1 MGSTAMVPAIGAL
14 FFLLLLSLEAW
25 AVPVVHRRTGCPN
38 YELNVDSP
46 DQCYLP
52 PKLGGFGTRKFLE
65 DCEGLER
72 FKTVPK
78 PLFDHSNSF
87 GVHPVV
93 CCPKPLPSSSTC
105 FPSDP
110 WCETYEEKN
119 YDYENYDY
127 DYNNY
132 EDCQQDSEGGKRMRR
147 EGETGLNYGA
157 SPRQAMME
165 EGDCR
170 DSECVPLTQCK
181 SLDSPDAPQHSY
193 PCGFDTSLN
202 LLKVCC
208 PPENV
213 TQPQIEAQ
221 PARFPKSGQPRRV
234 EDKTELCSK
243 WRRNEGCRL
252 DKHFLISDLDDDPY
266 NGNVY
271 SRDMFDFMQRS
282 CARTCGWVESG
293 CHDEHPRCEDWARRG
308 MCVTSGMLMAHT
320 CRESCGVCGLLAP
333 ENKEIQTQAGR
344 SYTDFTLNNFDC
356 GGYKLLSDIR
366 GAEKESSNKEIK
378 CSNSI
383 ITDRWM
389 VGAAHCFNE
398 FQNNQGEITVN
409 TLRDGTP
416 LKEVIEVKRVYQH
429 PNYEYPKQY
438 DDIAVVE
445 LGRRIAYDYE
455 KVGGAGSL
463 GLSLSDS
470 SSTET
475 AMSVWSRTRR
485 RTTVV

>member
-1 MGSTAMVPAIGAL
+1 MGSIAMVPAITAL

-25 AVPVVHRRTGCPN
+25 AVPVVHTRTGCPN
-38 YELNVDSP
+38 YEFNDSSP
-46 DQCYLP
+46 DQCFLP

-78 PLFDHSNSF
+78 PLFGHSNLF

-93 CCPKPLPSSSTC
+93 CCPKPLPSSSIR

-127 DYNNY
+127 DYNDH

-181 SLDSPDAPQHSY
+181 SLDSPNAPQHSY

-221 PARFPKSGQPRRV
+221 PARFPKAGRPRRV

-252 DKHFLISDLDDDPY
+252 DKRFLISDEERSSSF
-266 NGNVY
+266 GEVS

-308 MCVTSGMLMAHT
+308 MCVTSGMFMAHT

-333 ENKEIQTQAGR
+333 ENKDIQTRAGR

-356 GGYKLLSDIR
+356 GRYKPLEEVNNIIDETEENSVLSDSDDFSDDL
-366 GAEKESSNKEIK
+366 EEPE
-378 CSNSI
+378 
-383 ITDRWM
+383 
-389 VGAAHCFNE
+389 
-398 FQNNQGEITVN
+398 GENVEE
-409 TLRDGTP
+409 L
-416 LKEVIEVKRVYQH
+416 EVF
-429 PNYEYPKQY
+429 
-438 DDIAVVE
+438 
-445 LGRRIAYDYE
+445 
-455 KVGGAGSL
+455 SL
-463 GLSLSDS
+463 GLDGGK
-470 SSTET
+470 
-475 AMSVWSRTRR
+475 
-485 RTTVV
+485 